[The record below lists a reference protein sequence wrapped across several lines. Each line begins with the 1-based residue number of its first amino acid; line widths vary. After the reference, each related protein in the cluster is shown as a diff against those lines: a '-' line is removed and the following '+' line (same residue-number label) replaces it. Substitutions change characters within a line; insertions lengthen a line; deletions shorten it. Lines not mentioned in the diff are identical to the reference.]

1 MIYIILLIWSINIIF
16 YYYKIKRE
24 EPKEI
29 MIKELCDNLQ
39 NGDILILAKQ
49 KLNMKDLF
57 YHITACN
64 LLNTPYY
71 HIGIVSGDN
80 YVHFVKKN
88 YYPQFNWYC
97 PNKDNGIQI
106 SPLKLF
112 LEKYNEKHRPII
124 KVLRNEKI
132 KEINILEKMTDF
144 CEYQFEAK
152 HLSILLD
159 YYGINSLLK
168 IEKTDK
174 LHCNS
179 FLGVLLEKIG
189 ILPESLNKSAEY
201 IPNNICKILEEKGK
215 YKVLEKFVI
224 KY

>member
-1 MIYIILLIWSINIIF
+1 MLYILLILWIINIVY
-16 YYYKIKRE
+16 YYYKIKKE

-29 MIKELCDNLQ
+29 LLDELSSNLQ
-39 NGDILILAKQ
+39 NGDIIILAKQ
-49 KLNMKDLF
+49 KLSVKDLF

-64 LLNTPYY
+64 LLNSVYY
-71 HIGIVSGDN
+71 HIGIVSNNN
-80 YVHFVKKN
+80 YVHFVKNNKK
-88 YYPQFNWYC
+88 FNWYC
-97 PNKDNGIQI
+97 QNKDNGIQI
-106 SPLKLF
+106 SPIKLF
-112 LEKYNEKHRPII
+112 LEKYNAKHKPII
-124 KVLRNEKI
+124 KVLRNEKV
-132 KEINILEKMTDF
+132 KDINIKDNLSDF

-168 IEKTDK
+168 VEKIDK

-189 ILPESLNKSAEY
+189 ILPESLNKSSDY
-201 IPNNICKILEEKGK
+201 IPNNITKILIEKGE

-224 KY
+224 KD